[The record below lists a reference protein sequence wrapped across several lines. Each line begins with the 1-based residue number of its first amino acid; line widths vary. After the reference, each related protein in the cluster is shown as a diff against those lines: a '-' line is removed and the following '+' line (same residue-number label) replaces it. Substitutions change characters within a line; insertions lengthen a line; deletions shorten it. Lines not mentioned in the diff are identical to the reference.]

1 MDKLAPIERT
11 GTEVRGVRY
20 DVARRTGQLHMPAG
34 CRCDMQACIDL
45 FEGID
50 SHVEIIFTY
59 AGARADAIYVRDS
72 GTWSAIPVE
81 DKQPIDGITPCVS
94 EVKDVMA
101 KAALPLSVDPDI
113 LTYAALEI
121 AIEGIVDQ
129 VDNMYLDVN
138 ANDLVANEM
147 FANVLAFLDADD
159 RKREQILITLGEA
172 QGTA

>member
-59 AGARADAIYVRDS
+59 AGAKADTIYTRDD
-72 GTWSAIPVE
+72 GKWSALSVE
-81 DKQPIDGITPCVS
+81 DKRPIDGITSGVS

-101 KAALPLSVDPDI
+101 KAALPLFADPDI

-129 VDNMYLDVN
+129 VDNMYLDVD

-147 FANVLAFLDADD
+147 FANVFAFLDADD

-172 QGTA
+172 QGAA

>member
-1 MDKLAPIERT
+1 
-11 GTEVRGVRY
+11 
-20 DVARRTGQLHMPAG
+20 
-34 CRCDMQACIDL
+34 MQACIDL

-59 AGARADAIYVRDS
+59 AGARADTIYSRDS
-72 GTWSAIPVE
+72 GKWSAIPVE
-81 DKQPIDGITPCVS
+81 GKQPIDGITPGVS

-101 KAALPLSVDPDI
+101 KAALPLFVDPDI

-129 VDNMYLDVN
+129 VDNMYLDVD
-138 ANDLVANEM
+138 ANDLVVSEM
-147 FANVLAFLDADD
+147 FANVFAFLDADD

>member
-1 MDKLAPIERT
+1 MDKLSPIERM

-20 DVARRTGQLHMPAG
+20 DVARRTGQLHISVG
-34 CRCDMQACIDL
+34 CRCDMQACTDL

-59 AGARADAIYVRDS
+59 AGAMVDTIYSRAN
-72 GTWSAIPVE
+72 GKWSAIPVE
-81 DKQPIDGITPCVS
+81 EKRPIDAITPGVS
-94 EVKDVMA
+94 EVKDAMA
-101 KAALPLSVDPDI
+101 KAALPLFVDPDI

-129 VDNMYLDVN
+129 VDNMYLDVD
-138 ANDLVANEM
+138 ANDLVVSEM
-147 FANVLAFLDADD
+147 FANVFAFLDADD

>member
-1 MDKLAPIERT
+1 MDKLSPIERM
-11 GTEVRGVRY
+11 GTEVRNLRY
-20 DVARRTGQLHMPAG
+20 DVARRAGQLHMPDG

-50 SHVEIIFTY
+50 SHVEIVFTY
-59 AGARADAIYVRDS
+59 AGGKADTIYSRDN
-72 GTWSAIPVE
+72 GKWSAIPVE
-81 DKQPIDGITPCVS
+81 NKRPIDGITRSVS

-101 KAALPLSVDPDI
+101 RAALPLFADPDI

-129 VDNMYLDVN
+129 VDNMYLGVD
-138 ANDLVANEM
+138 ANDLVVNEM
-147 FANVLAFLDADD
+147 FANVFAFLDADD

>member
-1 MDKLAPIERT
+1 MVKLSPIERI

-20 DVARRTGQLHMPAG
+20 DVARRTGQLHMPDG
-34 CRCDMQACIDL
+34 HRCDMQACIDL

-59 AGARADAIYVRDS
+59 AGASADTIYSRANGR
-72 GTWSAIPVE
+72 WSAIPTE
-81 DKQPIDGITPCVS
+81 GKRPIDGITPGVS
-94 EVKDVMA
+94 EVKDVMV
-101 KAALPLSVDPDI
+101 KAALPLFVDPDI

-129 VDNMYLDVN
+129 VDNMYLDVD
-138 ANDLVANEM
+138 ANDLVVSEM
-147 FANVLAFLDADD
+147 FANVFAYLDADD

>member
-1 MDKLAPIERT
+1 MDKLTPIERM
-11 GTEVRGVRY
+11 GTEVRNLHY
-20 DVARRTGQLHMPAG
+20 DVARRTGQLHMPDG

-50 SHVEIIFTY
+50 PHVEIVFTY
-59 AGARADAIYVRDS
+59 VGARADATYSRDN
-72 GTWSAIPVE
+72 GKWSAIPVE
-81 DKQPIDGITPCVS
+81 DKQPIDGITRGVS

-101 KAALPLSVDPDI
+101 RAALPLFVDPDI

-129 VDNMYLDVN
+129 VDNMYLGVD
-138 ANDLVANEM
+138 ADDLVVNEM
-147 FANVLAFLDADD
+147 FANVFAFLDADD

>member
-1 MDKLAPIERT
+1 MDKLSPIERM
-11 GTEVRGVRY
+11 GTEVRSVRY
-20 DVARRTGQLHMPAG
+20 DVARRSGQLHMPGG

-59 AGARADAIYVRDS
+59 AGAKADTIYSRDN
-72 GTWSAIPVE
+72 GKWSAVPVKE
-81 DKQPIDGITPCVS
+81 ERPIDGIAPRVS

-101 KAALPLSVDPDI
+101 KAALPLVVDADI

-129 VDNMYLDVN
+129 VDNMHLDLD
-138 ANDLVANEM
+138 ADDLVANEM
-147 FANVLAFLDADD
+147 FANVFAFLDADD
-159 RKREQILITLGEA
+159 RKREQILTTLGEA

>member
-1 MDKLAPIERT
+1 MTLPAAPGNCTCRMAAAAT
-11 GTEVRGVRY
+11 CK
-20 DVARRTGQLHMPAG
+20 PASTSL
-34 CRCDMQACIDL
+34 RVST
-45 FEGID
+45 

-59 AGARADAIYVRDS
+59 AGAKADTIYSRTS
-72 GTWSAIPVE
+72 GRWSAIPME
-81 DKQPIDGITPCVS
+81 DKRPIDGITPGVS

-101 KAALPLSVDPDI
+101 KAALPLFVDPDI

-129 VDNMYLDVN
+129 VDNMYLDVE
-138 ANDLVANEM
+138 ADDLVANEM
-147 FANVLAFLDADD
+147 FANVFAFLDAED

>member
-1 MDKLAPIERT
+1 MDKLSPIERM
-11 GTEVRGVRY
+11 GTEVRNLRY
-20 DVARRTGQLHMPAG
+20 DVARRTGQLHMPDG

-59 AGARADAIYVRDS
+59 AGARADTIYSRDS
-72 GTWSAIPVE
+72 GKWSAIPVE
-81 DKQPIDGITPCVS
+81 DKQPIDGITPGVS

-101 KAALPLSVDPDI
+101 KAALPLFVDPDI

-129 VDNMYLDVN
+129 VDNMYLDVD
-138 ANDLVANEM
+138 ANDLVVSEM
-147 FANVLAFLDADD
+147 FANVFAFLDADD